1 VAADGDRRFP
11 AWAAM
16 ATAALMMSHQVGGKS
31 IRDALFLQ
39 AFGPERLP
47 VMVMAAAAVSVLLG
61 VFGARLFS
69 RFSPARAVPWSF
81 AASGLLQLGAWRL
94 VEASPRAGAVVAYL
108 HMVAFSA
115 VLLSSFWL
123 LLSEQLDP
131 IEAKKRIG
139 RIAGAGTTGSVLGGL
154 LAAQWHEL
162 AGKGQE
168 AALLGALGAIHLA
181 CGLLLLRAPR
191 RGAAPKP
198 APEPWISPRKVL
210 RSAPHLRHLA
220 VLVTLGTA
228 TAAILDFLYKRAAT
242 EALGRGEG
250 LLEFFAYFNT
260 GVALV
265 SFALQTLVSG
275 RALEK
280 AGVGRT
286 VSAMPALVGGG
297 SLVALAAPLFPV
309 VAGLRAVEAML
320 RGSLF
325 RAGYELMYTP
335 IPPSEKR
342 AAKTVIDVGC
352 DRLGDALG
360 GAACQAALL
369 MPGVPVTGMLL
380 VATALIAA
388 TNTWV
393 ARQLDRIYVQ
403 VVERGLLHRAAQVF
417 LSGAGD
423 WTVDRE
429 LLESRYTAAP
439 AQREAAQEAA
449 RPAAAPVVMDD
460 AAWCLAELRSG
471 QEARV
476 KRALEAQK
484 PLDPVLAPAVIDLLA
499 WQPVYSAAREALL
512 SVRSPIAGQLG
523 DRLADARC
531 DVAIRR
537 RIPPLL
543 LALGGRRAMQALLEG
558 LHDERFEVRFRCS
571 RALDE
576 LVCRDP
582 TLRPPGEAVFEAVE
596 RELSVDQNL
605 WRSRQLLSE
614 QGPAEPLP
622 HLDDVLRE
630 RADRSLEHLFSL
642 LALVLPRE
650 PLQAAFRSLHSDDA
664 GLQALAL
671 EYLDGVLPAGL
682 GARLRALLE
691 RPAAGEARDVD
702 EVVDALLKSHAS
714 IEMSLVR
721 RLALEQEP
729 PGRGGDTPEPD
740 TGPGRAKGL

>member
-1 VAADGDRRFP
+1 MPAAGDRRFP

-16 ATAALMMSHQVGGKS
+16 ATAAFMMSHQVGGKS

-47 VMVMAAAAVSVLLG
+47 VMVMTAAVLSVLLG

-81 AASGLLQLGAWRL
+81 AASGMLQLAEWRL
-94 VEASPRAGAVVAYL
+94 VEANAPLGAVAVYL
-108 HMVAFSA
+108 HMVAFGA

-154 LAAQWHEL
+154 LASQWRDL
-162 AGKGQE
+162 AGAGQE
-168 AALLGALGAIHLA
+168 AALLGALGGIHLI
-181 CGLLLLRAPR
+181 CGLLLAQAPR
-191 RGAAPKP
+191 RAAAQRL

-220 VLVTLGTA
+220 VLVALGTA
-228 TAAILDFLYKRAAT
+228 AAAILDFLYKRAAA
-242 EALGRGEG
+242 ESLGRGAG

-265 SFALQTLVSG
+265 SFALQTLASR
-275 RALEK
+275 RALESV
-280 AGVGRT
+280 GVGRT
-286 VSAMPALVGGG
+286 VSAMPAMVSGG
-297 SLVALAAPLFPV
+297 SLLALAAPLFPV
-309 VAGLRAVEAML
+309 IAGLRAVEAML

-335 IPPSEKR
+335 IPPAEKR

-360 GAACQAALL
+360 GAVCQAALL
-369 MPGVPVTGMLL
+369 LPGVPVTGMLL
-380 VATALIAA
+380 VATALIASA
-388 TNTWV
+388 NTWV

-403 VVERGLLHRAAQVF
+403 VVERGLLHRASEVL
-417 LSGAGD
+417 LSGTGD

-429 LLESRYTAAP
+429 LLESRYSAAP
-439 AQREAAQEAA
+439 APQAAEREPPA
-449 RPAAAPVVMDD
+449 PAASPVLLDD

-476 KRALEAQK
+476 RRALEAQR
-484 PLDPVLAPAVIDLLA
+484 PLDPVLVPAVIDLLA
-499 WQPVYSAAREALL
+499 WHSLYSAAREALL
-512 SVRSPIAGQLG
+512 STRAPIAGQLG
-523 DRLADARC
+523 DRLADAKC
-531 DVAIRR
+531 DFAIRR
-537 RIPPLL
+537 RIPSLL
-543 LALGGRRAMQALLEG
+543 LALGGKRAMQALMEG
-558 LHDERFEVRFRCS
+558 LGDERFEVRFRCA

-576 LVCRDP
+576 LACREP
-582 TLRPPGEAVFEAVE
+582 GLKPPAEAVFEAVE

-605 WRSRQLLSE
+605 WRSRRLLAE
-614 QGPAEPLP
+614 QAPLEPLQ
-622 HLDDVLRE
+622 HLDEVLKE

-650 PLQAAFRSLHSDDA
+650 PLKAAFRSLHSDDA
-664 GLQALAL
+664 ALQALAL
-671 EYLDGVLPAGL
+671 EYLDGVLPGAL
-682 GARLRALLE
+682 GAKLRALLE
-691 RPAAGEARDVD
+691 QPAGGEARSVD
-702 EVVDALLKSHAS
+702 QAVDALLASHAS

-721 RLALEQEP
+721 KLTLERTQPE
-729 PGRGGDTPEPD
+729 RGGDTRAQD
-740 TGPGRAKGL
+740 T

>member
-1 VAADGDRRFP
+1 
-11 AWAAM
+11 M
-16 ATAALMMSHQVGGKS
+16 ATAASMMSHQVGAKS

-47 VMVMAAAAVSVLLG
+47 TMVMAAAVLSVVLG

-81 AASGLLQLGAWRL
+81 AMSGLLQLAEWRL
-94 VEASPRAGAVVAYL
+94 AEANPALGAVAVYL

-123 LLSEQLDP
+123 LLSEELDP
-131 IEAKKRIG
+131 VQAKKRIG

-154 LAAQWHEL
+154 LAARWGEV
-162 AGKGQE
+162 AGAGHE
-168 AALLGALGAIHLA
+168 AALVGALGGIHLLCA
-181 CGLLLLRAPR
+181 LLLVRAPR
-191 RGAAPKP
+191 RAEAAPR
-198 APEPWISPRKVL
+198 AEEPWVSPRKVL
-210 RSAPHLRHLA
+210 RSAPHLRHMA
-220 VLVTLGTA
+220 ALVALGTA
-228 TAAILDFLYKRAAT
+228 AAAILDFLYKRAAA
-242 EALGRGEG
+242 ESVGRGEG
-250 LLEFFAYFNT
+250 LLEFFALFNT

-265 SFALQTLVSG
+265 SFLLQTLVS
-275 RALEK
+275 RVALER

-286 VSAMPALVGGG
+286 VGAMPALVSGG
-297 SLVALAAPLFPV
+297 SLLALAAPLFPV
-309 VAGLRAVEAML
+309 IAGLRAVEAML

-360 GAACQAALL
+360 GAVCQAALL
-369 MPGVPVTGMLL
+369 QPGVPVTGLLL
-380 VATALIAA
+380 VATALIAGA
-388 TNTWV
+388 NTWI
-393 ARQLDRIYVQ
+393 ARQLDRVYVQ

-423 WTVDRE
+423 WTLDRE
-429 LLESRYTAAP
+429 LLESRYAVETPPAP
-439 AQREAAQEAA
+439 AAQVLEPKPT
-449 RPAAAPVVMDD
+449 PAQPVLADN
-460 AAWCLAELRSG
+460 AAWCLAELRCG

-476 KRALEAQK
+476 RRALEAER
-484 PLDPVLAPAVIDLLA
+484 PLNPVLVPAVIDLLP
-499 WQPVYSAAREALL
+499 WQAVYAAARETLL

-523 DRLADARC
+523 DRLADPKC
-531 DVAIRR
+531 DFAIRR
-537 RIPPLL
+537 RIPSLL
-543 LALGGRRAMQALLEG
+543 LALGGSRAMEALLTG
-558 LHDERFEVRFRCS
+558 LQDERFEVRFRCA

-576 LVCRDP
+576 LLCRKP
-582 TLRPPGEAVFEAVE
+582 ELKVPAEAVYAAVE

-605 WRSRQLLSE
+605 WKSRRLLAE
-614 QGPAEPLP
+614 QAPLEALP
-622 HLDDVLRE
+622 HLDDVLKE

-650 PLQAAFRSLHSDDA
+650 PLKAAFRSLHAEDEA
-664 GLQALAL
+664 LQALAL

-682 GARLRALLE
+682 GAKLRALLE
-691 RPAAGEARDVD
+691 RPAGRETRRVE
-702 EVVDALLKSHAS
+702 EVVEALLESHAS

-721 RLALEQEP
+721 RMELERRQS
-729 PGRGGDTPEPD
+729 GSAGDIPAQD
-740 TGPGRAKGL
+740 T

>member
-1 VAADGDRRFP
+1 MPAGGGGRFP

-16 ATAALMMSHQVGGKS
+16 ATAAFMMSHQVGGKS

-47 VMVMAAAAVSVLLG
+47 AMVMAAAVVSVLLG

-69 RFSPARAVPWSF
+69 RFSPERAVPWSF
-81 AASGLLQLGAWRL
+81 AASGLLQLAEWKL
-94 VEASPRAGAVVAYL
+94 VEASPRLGALAVYL
-108 HMVAFSA
+108 HMVAFGA

-154 LAAQWHEL
+154 LAAQWRDL
-162 AGKGQE
+162 TGAGQE
-168 AALLGALGAIHLA
+168 AALLGALGGIHLV
-181 CGLLLLRAPR
+181 CGLLLLRTPR
-191 RGAAPKP
+191 RTEVART

-220 VLVTLGTA
+220 ALVLLGTA
-228 TAAILDFLYKRAAT
+228 AAAILDFLYKRAAAET
-242 EALGRGEG
+242 LGRGEA

-265 SFALQTLVSG
+265 SFTLQTLAS
-275 RALEK
+275 RLALERI
-280 AGVGRT
+280 GVGRT
-286 VSAMPALVGGG
+286 VGAMPALVSGG
-297 SLVALAAPLFPV
+297 SLLTLAAPLFPV
-309 VAGLRAVEAML
+309 IAGLRAVEATL

-335 IPPSEKR
+335 IPPGEKR

-352 DRLGDALG
+352 DRLGDAVG
-360 GAACQAALL
+360 GAVCQAALL
-369 MPGVPVTGMLL
+369 LPGVPVAGVLL

-388 TNTWV
+388 ANTWV

-403 VVERGLLHRAAQVF
+403 VVERGLLHRAAEVL

-429 LLESRYTAAP
+429 LLESRYAAAP
-439 AQREAAQEAA
+439 AAIEERQ
-449 RPAAAPVVMDD
+449 PSPPPPAAPVRVDD

-471 QEARV
+471 QEQRV
-476 KRALEAQK
+476 KRVLEAQR
-484 PLDPVLAPAVIDLLA
+484 PLDAVLVPAVIDLLA
-499 WQPVYSAAREALL
+499 WHAVYGAAREALL
-512 SVRSPIAGQLG
+512 SVRAPITGQLG
-523 DRLADARC
+523 DRLADPKC
-531 DVAIRR
+531 DFSIRR
-537 RIPPLL
+537 RIPSLL
-543 LALGGRRAMQALLEG
+543 LALGGRRAMQALVEG
-558 LHDERFEVRFRCS
+558 LEDERFEVRFRCA

-576 LVCRDP
+576 LVCRDAA
-582 TLRPPGEAVFEAVE
+582 LRPPAEVVYAAVE

-605 WRSRQLLSE
+605 WRSRRLLAEQTPLEQL
-614 QGPAEPLP
+614 Q
-622 HLDDVLRE
+622 HLDEVLKE

-650 PLQAAFRSLHSDDA
+650 PLKAAFRSLHSDDA
-664 GLQALAL
+664 ALQALAL

-682 GARLRALLE
+682 GAKLRALLE
-691 RPAAGEARDVD
+691 QPQGGERRSVD
-702 EVVDALLKSHAS
+702 QVVDALLRSHAS

-721 RLALEQEP
+721 RLEMDRKQSA
-729 PGRGGDTPEPD
+729 RGGDTLSPD
-740 TGPGRAKGL
+740 T

>member
-1 VAADGDRRFP
+1 MPAEGGRRFP
-11 AWAAM
+11 AWAAL

-39 AFGPERLP
+39 AFGAERLP
-47 VMVMAAAAVSVLLG
+47 AMVMAAAAVSVLLG

-81 AASGLLQLGAWRL
+81 AASGVLQLAEWRL
-94 VEASPRAGAVVAYL
+94 VEASPNAGAVAVYL
-108 HMVAFSA
+108 HMVAFGA

-131 IEAKKRIG
+131 VEAKRRIG

-154 LAAQWHEL
+154 LAAQWREL
-162 AGKGQE
+162 AGAGQE
-168 AALLGALGAIHLA
+168 AALLGALGGIHLV
-181 CGLLLLRAPR
+181 CGVVLAQVPR
-191 RGAAPKP
+191 RAAAAARA

-220 VLVTLGTA
+220 ALVALGTA
-228 TAAILDFLYKRAAT
+228 AAAILDFLYKRAAT
-242 EALGRGEG
+242 ETLGRGDG

-265 SFALQTLVSG
+265 SFALQTLASR
-275 RALEK
+275 RALESV
-280 AGVGRT
+280 GVGRT
-286 VSAMPALVGGG
+286 VGAMPAMVSGG

-309 VAGLRAVEAML
+309 IAGLRAVEATL

-335 IPPSEKR
+335 IPPAEKR

-369 MPGVPVTGMLL
+369 LPGVPVTGMLL

-388 TNTWV
+388 ANTWV

-403 VVERGLLHRAAQVF
+403 VVERGLLHRAAEVF

-429 LLESRYTAAP
+429 LLESRIATAP
-439 AQREAAQEAA
+439 AVREEKRDGGAGTATPLLA
-449 RPAAAPVVMDD
+449 DD
-460 AAWCLAELRSG
+460 AAYCLAELRSG
-471 QEARV
+471 QEERV
-476 KRALEAQK
+476 KRVLEAQR
-484 PLDPVLAPAVIDLLA
+484 PLEAVLVPAVVDLLA
-499 WQPVYSAAREALL
+499 WQAVYAAARAALL
-512 SVRSPIAGQLG
+512 SVRAPIVGQLG

-531 DVAIRR
+531 DFGIRR
-537 RIPPLL
+537 RIPSLL
-543 LALGGRRAMQALLEG
+543 LALGGRRAAQALVEG
-558 LHDERFEVRFRCS
+558 LNDERFEVRFRCA

-576 LVCRDP
+576 LACREP
-582 TLRPPGEAVFEAVE
+582 ALRPAPDVVYAAVE

-605 WRSRQLLSE
+605 WRSRQLLAE
-614 QGPAEPLP
+614 QTALEPVQ
-622 HLDDVLRE
+622 HLDEVLRE

-650 PLQAAFRSLHSDDA
+650 PLKAAFRSLHADDA

-682 GARLRALLE
+682 GAKLRALLE
-691 RPAAGEARDVD
+691 QPGGGERRSVD
-702 EVVDALLKSHAS
+702 QVVEALLRSHAS

-721 RLALEQEP
+721 RAELERARSE
-729 PGRGGDTPEPD
+729 RGGGTRAQDT
-740 TGPGRAKGL
+740 

>member
-1 VAADGDRRFP
+1 MPAAGDRRFP

-16 ATAALMMSHQVGGKS
+16 ATAAFMMSHQVGGKS

-47 VMVMAAAAVSVLLG
+47 AMVMAAAVVSVLLG

-69 RFSPARAVPWSF
+69 RFSPERAVPWSF
-81 AASGLLQLGAWRL
+81 AVSGMLQLAEWRL
-94 VEASPRAGAVVAYL
+94 VEVNPALGAVAVYL
-108 HMVAFSA
+108 HMVAFGA

-154 LAAQWHEL
+154 LAAQWRDL
-162 AGKGQE
+162 AGTGHE
-168 AALLGALGAIHLA
+168 AALLGALGGIHLICA
-181 CGLLLLRAPR
+181 LVLAQAPR
-191 RGAAPKP
+191 RAAAPRLE
-198 APEPWISPRKVL
+198 PEPWISPRKAL

-220 VLVTLGTA
+220 VLVALGTA
-228 TAAILDFLYKRAAT
+228 AAAILDFLYKRAAT
-242 EALGRGEG
+242 ESLGRGEG

-265 SFALQTLVSG
+265 SFALQTLASR

-286 VSAMPALVGGG
+286 VSAMPAMVSGG

-309 VAGLRAVEAML
+309 IAGLRAVEAML
-320 RGSLF
+320 RGSFF

-335 IPPSEKR
+335 IPPAEKR

-360 GAACQAALL
+360 GAMCQAALL
-369 MPGVPVTGMLL
+369 LPGVPITGMLL

-388 TNTWV
+388 ANTWV

-403 VVERGLLHRAAQVF
+403 VVERGLLHRAAEVF

-429 LLESRYTAAP
+429 VLESRSAA
-439 AQREAAQEAA
+439 
-449 RPAAAPVVMDD
+449 AAAPQAKPREAPRQPPAPVPIDD
-460 AAWCLAELRSG
+460 AARCLAELRSG

-476 KRALEAQK
+476 KRALETQR
-484 PLDPVLAPAVIDLLA
+484 PLDPVLVPAVIDLLA
-499 WQPVYSAAREALL
+499 WQSVYGAAREALL

-523 DRLADARC
+523 DRLADTRC
-531 DVAIRR
+531 DFSIRR
-537 RIPPLL
+537 RIPSLL
-543 LALGGRRAMQALLEG
+543 LAVGGRRAMQSLVEG

-576 LVCRDP
+576 LVCREAA
-582 TLRPPGEAVFEAVE
+582 LKPPAEVVYEAVE

-605 WRSRQLLSE
+605 WRSRRLLAE
-614 QGPAEPLP
+614 QTPLEPLQ

-650 PLQAAFRSLHSDDA
+650 PLKAAFRSLHSDDA

-682 GARLRALLE
+682 GGKLRALLE
-691 RPAAGEARDVD
+691 KPASGETRSVD
-702 EVVDALLKSHAS
+702 QVVHALLESHAS

-721 RLALEQEP
+721 RLALEQAES
-729 PGRGGDTPEPD
+729 GRAGDTPAQD
-740 TGPGRAKGL
+740 TGPAPATRM